1 MASFTITPAPASQ
14 NLGAERGISSVM
26 MTATNLG
33 ELGPAMKALP
43 NDRWREFVYHFTRA
57 TPRKGALVAAYRA
70 AGFGQGSTPASQ
82 AKAAWLMSRDER
94 TIAAIAEESKK
105 ILRVAYPEGANAL
118 LNLIRDPTHKDHGRA
133 LGMLMDRVYPIETR
147 HTMEVVHKTVDPDV
161 EAIEELR
168 ALRQLGTSREKLIE
182 LFGVAGLPRVEALEA
197 ADAAQRAGR
206 AKVIDDVKYEDV
218 TDEQPAPAGTQS
230 TEDFE
235 F

>member
-1 MASFTITPAPASQ
+1 
-14 NLGAERGISSVM
+14 
-26 MTATNLG
+26 
-33 ELGPAMKALP
+33 
-43 NDRWREFVYHFTRA
+43 
-57 TPRKGALVAAYRA
+57 
-70 AGFGQGSTPASQ
+70 
-82 AKAAWLMSRDER
+82 MSRDER

-118 LNLIRDPTHKDHGRA
+118 INLIRDPTHKDHARA
-133 LGMLMDRVYPIETR
+133 LGMLMDRVFPVETR
-147 HTMEVVHKTVDPDV
+147 HNIEVVHKTVDPDV

-230 TEDFE
+230 TEDSE

>member
-1 MASFTITPAPASQ
+1 
-14 NLGAERGISSVM
+14 

-43 NDRWREFVYHFTRA
+43 NDRWREFVYHYTRA
-57 TPRKGALVAAYRA
+57 MPRKGALVAAYRA

-118 LNLIRDPTHKDHGRA
+118 INLIRDPTHKDHGRA
-133 LGMLMDRVYPIETR
+133 LGMLMDRVFPVETR
-147 HTMEVVHKTVDPDV
+147 HNIEVVHKTVDPDL

-182 LFGVAGLPRVEALEA
+182 LFGASGLPRIEALES
-197 ADAAQRAGR
+197 ADAAQRAEK
-206 AKVIDDVKYEDV
+206 AKVIDDIKYEDISAEAP
-218 TDEQPAPAGTQS
+218 DEEGIDNVDTPGSPQPV
-230 TEDFE
+230 EDFE

>member
-43 NDRWREFVYHFTRA
+43 NDRWREFVYHYTRA

-133 LGMLMDRVYPIETR
+133 LGMLMDRVFPVETR
-147 HTMEVVHKTVDPDV
+147 HNIGVVNKTVDPDV

-168 ALRQLGTSREKLIE
+168 AMRQLGTSRAKLIE

-218 TDEQPAPAGTQS
+218 TDEQPPSDPQPAD
-230 TEDFE
+230 DFE

>member
-1 MASFTITPAPASQ
+1 MTQLARRKSDW
-14 NLGAERGISSVM
+14 GA
-26 MTATNLG
+26 
-33 ELGPAMKALP
+33 LGPAMQALP
-43 NDRWREFVYHFTRA
+43 NDKWREFVYHYTRA
-57 TPRKGALVAAYRA
+57 KPRKGALVAAYRA
-70 AGFGQGSTPASQ
+70 AGFGQGSTAGSQ

-118 LNLIRDPTHKDHGRA
+118 INLIRDPTHKDHARA
-133 LGMLMDRVYPIETR
+133 LGMLMDRVFPVETR
-147 HTMEVVHKTVDPDV
+147 HNIEVVHKTVDPDV